1 MTGIP
6 SPGSNPRLWSD
17 ATSPHPGPTRESP
30 IPAAIDAVFPVV
42 HTPYEY
48 YDLSSFR

>member
-1 MTGIP
+1 MTPLAATCLWIDVI
-6 SPGSNPRLWSD
+6 SPQ
-17 ATSPHPGPTRESP
+17 PGPTRESRSGAG
-30 IPAAIDAVFPVV
+30 IRVVFPVV